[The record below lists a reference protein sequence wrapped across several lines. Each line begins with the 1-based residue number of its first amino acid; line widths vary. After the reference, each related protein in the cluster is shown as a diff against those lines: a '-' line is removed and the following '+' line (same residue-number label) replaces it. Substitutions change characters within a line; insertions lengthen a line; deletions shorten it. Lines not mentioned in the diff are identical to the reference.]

1 MEDKI
6 PGFQFEPVSSEQI
19 CPSYIDGS
27 DHDKAEIQHDRL
39 SSQEWCN
46 CKNCGKMPTILECV
60 FCRKILEVKAFHLEL
75 QTKLSAGYIK
85 LLWNFLQNLQITVSE
100 IISWKSFY

>member
-6 PGFQFEPVSSEQI
+6 PGFQFEPVSSKQI
-19 CPSYIDGS
+19 CPSCIDGS
-27 DHDKAEIQHDRL
+27 DHNKAETQHDRL
-39 SSQEWCN
+39 SSQEWCH
-46 CKNCGKMPTILECV
+46 
-60 FCRKILEVKAFHLEL
+60 KILEVKAFHLEL